1 MNTIEAQEKYLSFK
15 GDQYYA
21 LDLINSLRESYGS
34 KDMPKMLND
43 FVFNLEVALQN
54 AGVLDQDFKLIE
66 EVKLTKKYKVTLGR
80 TEHLQQ
86 VIEVEAN
93 NAELANEMAWDL
105 SGDWKCVDTEEFL
118 DGIECLKEDTGLH
131 EVECLKCEHVWT
143 EVIYFKVCP
152 KCGNDDVMQTIY
164 LQKGEE

>member
-1 MNTIEAQEKYLSFK
+1 MNIIEAQEKYLSFK

-54 AGVLDQDFKLIE
+54 AGVLDQDFNLIE
-66 EVKLTKKYKVTLGR
+66 E
-80 TEHLQQ
+80 
-86 VIEVEAN
+86 
-93 NAELANEMAWDL
+93 
-105 SGDWKCVDTEEFL
+105 
-118 DGIECLKEDTGLH
+118 EDTGLH